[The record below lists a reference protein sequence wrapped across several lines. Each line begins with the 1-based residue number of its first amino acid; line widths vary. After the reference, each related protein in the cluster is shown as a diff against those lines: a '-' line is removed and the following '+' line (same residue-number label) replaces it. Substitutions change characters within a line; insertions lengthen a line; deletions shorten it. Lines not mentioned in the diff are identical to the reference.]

1 MQNRKKSQKKYHC
14 KKCDYTSKNKYDF
27 TKHLSTAKHKM
38 VTNGNLNG
46 NLNGNKMVTCISCE
60 TCGRVYKFKS
70 GLSRHKKIC
79 VGNNESIVLNT
90 TALKIAKASIDG
102 NDAAAINLLAQALSK
117 QGDLIEKLIDQQN
130 EMIPKLGNNNNNKI
144 SINVFLNEH
153 CKNAMNLTDFVDNIK
168 VSIQDLEYTN
178 QHGYEK
184 GISNIFT
191 KHLTDMAVTER
202 PIHCSDKKR
211 LQFYIKDS
219 DKWEK
224 DKTHEKID
232 KTIDDITRKQFSHI
246 KEWEK
251 ENPDY
256 LSNDEKCK
264 IWQTMV
270 KNMGCGENENK
281 THTNI
286 KKSISENVTVKE
298 LIKNDQDNL

>member
-1 MQNRKKSQKKYHC
+1 
-14 KKCDYTSKNKYDF
+14 
-27 TKHLSTAKHKM
+27 M

-46 NLNGNKMVTCISCE
+46 NKTVNDVEFSCG
-60 TCGRVYKFKS
+60 TCGRVYKYNS
-70 GLSRHKKIC
+70 GLSRHRKGC
-79 VGNNESIVLNT
+79 VETSKSLVLKTT
-90 TALKIAKASIDG
+90 TAKIAKAAAEG
-102 NDAAAINLLAQALSK
+102 NGADAINLLAQALSK
-117 QGDLIEKLIDQQN
+117 QGDLIEKLIENQK
-130 EMIPKLGNNNNNKI
+130 EMIPKIGNNNNNKI

-191 KHLTDMAVTER
+191 KHLTDMAATER

-224 DKTHEKID
+224 DKTHEKLD

-286 KKSISENVTVKE
+286 KKNISENVTVKE
-298 LIKNDQDNL
+298 LIKNDQDSL

>member
-1 MQNRKKSQKKYHC
+1 MKKRKKNAKKYYC
-14 KKCDYTSKNKYDF
+14 KKCDFTSSNKTDF
-27 TKHLSTAKHKM
+27 NRHLSTTKHKM
-38 VTNGNLNG
+38 VTNGNKNG
-46 NLNGNKMVTCISCE
+46 NCVVRNVEFPCE
-60 TCGRVYKFKS
+60 NCGRIYKYKS
-70 GLSRHKKIC
+70 GLSRHRKGC
-79 VGNNESIVLNT
+79 VETNHSLVLKSNSSKNA
-90 TALKIAKASIDG
+90 TASMKG
-102 NDAAAINLLAQALSK
+102 NDSNAINLLAQALSK
-117 QGDLIEKLIDQQN
+117 QGDLIEKLIENQK
-130 EMIPKLGNNNNNKI
+130 EMIPKIGNNNNNKI
-144 SINVFLNEH
+144 AINVFLNEH

-191 KHLTDMAVTER
+191 KHLTDMAATER

-224 DKTHEKID
+224 DKTHEKLD

>member
-1 MQNRKKSQKKYHC
+1 MKSCEKLSRKHIC
-14 KKCDYTSKNKYDF
+14 RKCNYSCSNKYNF
-27 TKHLSTAKHKM
+27 MKHLSTTKHKM
-38 VTNGNLNG
+38 VTNGNLND
-46 NLNGNKMVTCISCE
+46 NKMVTRVSCK
-60 TCGRVYKFKS
+60 TCGKVYKYKS

-79 VGNNESIVLNT
+79 VGANASTMLIEKSHKVT
-90 TALKIAKASIDG
+90 TPLMG
-102 NDAAAINLLAQALSK
+102 ENDRETIELLVGALSK
-117 QGDLIEKLIDQQN
+117 QGDLIDKLIENQK
-130 EMIPKLGNNNNNKI
+130 EMIPKIGNNNNNKI
-144 SINVFLNEH
+144 SINVFLNKH

-191 KHLTDMAVTER
+191 KHLTDMAATDR

-224 DKTHEKID
+224 DTTHKKID

-298 LIKNDQDNL
+298 LIKSEPST

>member
-1 MQNRKKSQKKYHC
+1 MKSCEKLSRKYTC
-14 KKCDYTSKNKYDF
+14 KKCDYSCSNEYNF
-27 TKHLSTAKHKM
+27 TKHLSTTKHKM

-46 NLNGNKMVTCISCE
+46 NKMVTCVSCE
-60 TCGRVYKFKS
+60 TCGRIYKYKS
-70 GLSRHKKIC
+70 GLSRHKKLC
-79 VGNNESIVLNT
+79 VGNNESIVLKT
-90 TALKIAKASIDG
+90 TNVKVAMKG

-117 QGDLIEKLIDQQN
+117 QGDLIEKLIENQK

-191 KHLTDMAVTER
+191 KHLTDIAATER
-202 PIHCSDKKR
+202 PIHCSDTKR

-224 DKTHEKID
+224 DITHKKID

-264 IWQTMV
+264 NWQTMV
-270 KNMGCGENENK
+270 KNMGCGENEDK

-298 LIKNDQDNL
+298 IIKNDQELKKNVIL